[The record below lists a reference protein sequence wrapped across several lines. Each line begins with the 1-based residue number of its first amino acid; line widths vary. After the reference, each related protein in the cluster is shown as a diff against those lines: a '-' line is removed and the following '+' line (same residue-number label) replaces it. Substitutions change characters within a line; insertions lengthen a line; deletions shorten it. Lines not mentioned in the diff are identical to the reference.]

1 MKFTVKTDLRTYTF
15 TEHDVIMFN
24 GARYI
29 LITQSPRPGY
39 GFGDV
44 NIPVKYAEEWIK
56 SAFKYV
62 IGESSLVSIFVCML
76 GLLSVASLRV
86 DKDKTIEAY
95 NIFKDMFVKSVE
107 SKSSLEL
114 AVWFLILTLIIL
126 LPARRSS

>member
-1 MKFTVKTDLRTYTF
+1 MDSFDL
-15 TEHDVIMFN
+15 V
-24 GARYI
+24 
-29 LITQSPRPGY
+29 
-39 GFGDV
+39 FGCV
-44 NIPVKYAEEWIK
+44 ALFFIVMLIK

>member
-1 MKFTVKTDLRTYTF
+1 MKFTVRTELRTFTF

-56 SAFKYV
+56 NGVLAKCGTYNNTA
-62 IGESSLVSIFVCML
+62 LPLYKFV
-76 GLLSVASLRV
+76 RE
-86 DKDKTIEAY
+86 TQ
-95 NIFKDMFVKSVE
+95 
-107 SKSSLEL
+107 
-114 AVWFLILTLIIL
+114 
-126 LPARRSS
+126 

>member
-1 MKFTVKTDLRTYTF
+1 MDSFDLIF
-15 TEHDVIMFN
+15 ICVALFFIVM
-24 GARYI
+24 
-29 LITQSPRPGY
+29 L
-39 GFGDV
+39 
-44 NIPVKYAEEWIK
+44 IK

-62 IGESSLVSIFVCML
+62 IGETSLVGIFVCII

-114 AVWFLILTLIIL
+114 AIWFLILVLIIL
-126 LPARRSS
+126 LPARRNS